1 MPLQLDVVT
10 IEREVFSATDVDM
23 VVAPGTE
30 GLLGILPR
38 HEPLITTLKEG
49 ELEII
54 RGGKRD
60 YLAIG
65 GGFMEV
71 RGTRVVVMADV
82 AEHAEEIDIARAE
95 AARARAEQAR
105 REAPRA
111 EDADQA
117 LASLRRAQVR
127 LKVARRKRGAGG
139 TPGGAPA
146 AGME

>member
-1 MPLQLDVVT
+1 MPLQLDIVT
-10 IEREVFSATDVDM
+10 IERQVYSASDVDAI
-23 VVAPGTE
+23 VAPGSE

-38 HEPLITTLKEG
+38 HEPLITALKEG

-54 RGGKRD
+54 RGGKRE

-71 RGTRVVVMADV
+71 RGSRVVIMADV
-82 AEHAEEIDIARAE
+82 AEHADEIDIARAE
-95 AARARAEQAR
+95 AARASADQAR

-111 EDADQA
+111 EDAEQA
-117 LASLRRAQVR
+117 MASLRRAQVR

-139 TPGGAPA
+139 SPGG
-146 AGME
+146 E